1 MARWKQGDWALS
13 MDPRQNTGLSPCH
26 MGGVQHHLE
35 ASEGRVPSSW
45 CPPKRAQAWAFGF
58 CHRNTLGVF
67 RVCFTFGGR
76 ESCRKVISRYA
87 YIYNCTWHWSLGLCV
102 CPSNFPKALS
112 DVYCHK
118 RKLEAFLL
126 SWFSESFWIIWNY
139 LFREGL
145 NNSLKK
151 LGVPLSISHNL
162 FLLLTCLALCPWG
175 SSPFLGSILTTYP
188 FLEIPIRPS
197 YLHGSAWS
205 AAQPPLCL
213 LQVLFY
219 LWLFLLLHF

>member
-162 FLLLTCLALCPWG
+162 FSISGINFDNLSFSRNPHQALIFARICVECCTTSFVFTSGSFLPVALSPVTLLILCVCFVFPD
-175 SSPFLGSILTTYP
+175 
-188 FLEIPIRPS
+188 
-197 YLHGSAWS
+197 
-205 AAQPPLCL
+205 
-213 LQVLFY
+213 
-219 LWLFLLLHF
+219 